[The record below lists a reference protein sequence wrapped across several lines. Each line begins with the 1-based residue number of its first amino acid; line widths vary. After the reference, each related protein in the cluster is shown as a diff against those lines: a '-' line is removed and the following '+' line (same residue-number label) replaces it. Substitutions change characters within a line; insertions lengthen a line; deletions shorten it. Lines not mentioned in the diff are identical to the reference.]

1 MLHSYIPEE
10 LGDTELMDWQ
20 TIITT
25 RANHSHHGG
34 EHNCCLFCDSY
45 VISKLQISLS
55 SMFLLNLTNPWH
67 AVKLGFVIV

>member
-20 TIITT
+20 TIIIT
-25 RANHSHHGG
+25 RASLSHNGA

-45 VISKLQISLS
+45 VISKL
-55 SMFLLNLTNPWH
+55 
-67 AVKLGFVIV
+67 